1 MTDERRPLIRLLI
14 GLTVPL
20 AGAALLWWIAGPD
33 TVLARWVAII
43 VIVVALVGWYFSKS
57 EGPTE

>member
-1 MTDERRPLIRLLI
+1 MSDQRRPLTRLLT

-20 AGAALLWWIAGPD
+20 VGAALLWWIAGSD

-43 VIVVALVGWYFSKS
+43 VIVGALVGWYLSRS
-57 EGPTE
+57 DRPSD